1 MEIRGQVGVG
11 GLASLCWFTLPS
23 RERARA
29 LGAPGC
35 MAVAWMLQ
43 DSRGCPFFTADQ
55 HGIPRH
61 SCCCNWVP
69 LGKCAVLFGGS
80 PHHRP
85 HARWS
90 RVSAAAVTKA
100 RLLGSATLS
109 PPPRLETSLCGRE
122 SLAPFLTLPSL
133 PQCPPPTP
141 QMEPVPWRPHNLPRA
156 PVQPGW
162 NPSFVRLDE
171 EINLSELSG
180 HMGIA
185 RSYSASAV
193 DSLAPITVIATLLL
207 SVLETMYLWLH
218 QLGRWPS
225 SK

>member
-1 MEIRGQVGVG
+1 MGIRGRVGVG
-11 GLASLCWFTLPS
+11 GLALLCRFTLPP

-80 PHHRP
+80 PRHRP

-90 RVSAAAVTKA
+90 RVSAAAVTEA
-100 RLLGSATLS
+100 QLLVSATLS

-122 SLAPFLTLPSL
+122 NPAPFLTLPSL
-133 PQCPPPTP
+133 
-141 QMEPVPWRPHNLPRA
+141 
-156 PVQPGW
+156 
-162 NPSFVRLDE
+162 
-171 EINLSELSG
+171 
-180 HMGIA
+180 
-185 RSYSASAV
+185 
-193 DSLAPITVIATLLL
+193 LL
-207 SVLETMYLWLH
+207 SAHPHPKWSQFCGGHTTSQGLLYNLV
-218 QLGRWPS
+218 GIPAV
-225 SK
+225 